1 MADADPC
8 TIARVPRAPAQQRCA
23 LVPTRPSSLYL
34 FSESEIMKKK
44 SCTVADEEFDVDR
57 LRLDT
62 LSPPTPLARSV
73 RSVPRH
79 QQGQRFLKGPVPW
92 AWLEAAARQPG
103 KALHVGVVLWLL
115 VGMKRSACVTLN
127 LSRLGA
133 LGVSRYAASRGLKA
147 LRAAGLL
154 RFEGRS
160 GRVARVTVL
169 DVSADTRVDRE
180 CDGG

>member
-1 MADADPC
+1 
-8 TIARVPRAPAQQRCA
+8 
-23 LVPTRPSSLYL
+23 
-34 FSESEIMKKK
+34 MKKK
-44 SCTVADEEFDVDR
+44 PCTAADEEFDVDR

-62 LSPPTPLARSV
+62 SLFPTPLARSV

-79 QQGQRFLKGPVPW
+79 RQGERFLRGPVPW

-103 KALHVGVVLWLL
+103 KTLHVGVVLWLL

-147 LRAAGLL
+147 LRAARLVK
-154 RFEGRS
+154 FEGRL

-180 CDGG
+180 CDGD

>member
-1 MADADPC
+1 M
-8 TIARVPRAPAQQRCA
+8 TKQ
-23 LVPTRPSSLYL
+23 TG
-34 FSESEIMKKK
+34 
-44 SCTVADEEFDVDR
+44 TVADEEFDVDR
-57 LRLDT
+57 LRLDPS
-62 LSPPTPLARSV
+62 LIPTPLARSG

-79 QQGQRFLKGPVPW
+79 QQGERFLRGPVPW

-103 KALHVGVVLWLL
+103 QTLHVGVVLWQL
-115 VGMKRSACVTLN
+115 VGMKRSACVPLN

-147 LRAAGLL
+147 LRAAGLV
-154 RFEGRS
+154 RVEGRS